1 MRLIDVDG
9 FLTRER
15 NIQKRE
21 TVDCNIKPVLT
32 EHDDTVTDYAILSHR
47 WVADEVGYTEIVEL
61 AKMDGRDEIRGR
73 AGYQKILKS
82 CEQAKND
89 GLKWLWVDTCCID
102 KRSSSELSEA
112 LNSMFRWYENSKR
125 CYAYLH
131 DVDVFPTSPDTERFA
146 GSQGWP
152 EWFSRGWTLQELIAP
167 RDLQFFNTDWQS
179 IGDKRNLASM
189 LEIITRIPSQVL
201 QDGLVSYG
209 PSIAQVM
216 SWAAERRTTR
226 IEDRAYSLMG
236 LLDVNMPTLYG
247 EGKKAFLRLQL
258 EVLHKSN
265 DQTLFAWNPTRV
277 SCQTAGTTGRVK
289 RILLEIVRP
298 VGRWCEEGYPTHI
311 EERLFS
317 FELLD
322 TLGLD
327 HRNASIPRIY
337 HHQCR
342 NPGEPSP

>member
-1 MRLIDVDG
+1 
-9 FLTRER
+9 
-15 NIQKRE
+15 
-21 TVDCNIKPVLT
+21 
-32 EHDDTVTDYAILSHR
+32 YAILSHR

-61 AKMDGRDEIRGR
+61 ARMDDRDEIRGR
-73 AGYQKILKS
+73 AGYQKIVKS

-112 LNSMFRWYENSKR
+112 LNSMFRWYENSKK

-131 DVDVFPTSPDTERFA
+131 DVDVFPSSPDNERFA
-146 GSQGWP
+146 RSEGWP

-167 RDLQFFNTDWQS
+167 RDLQFFNTEWKS

-189 LEIITRIPSQVL
+189 LETITRIPSQVL
-201 QDGLVSYG
+201 QDGLASYG

-216 SWAAERRTTR
+216 SWAADRRTTR

-265 DQTLFAWNPTRV
+265 DQTLFAW
-277 SCQTAGTTGRVK
+277 
-289 RILLEIVRP
+289 
-298 VGRWCEEGYPTHI
+298 
-311 EERLFS
+311 
-317 FELLD
+317 
-322 TLGLD
+322 
-327 HRNASIPRIY
+327 
-337 HHQCR
+337 
-342 NPGEPSP
+342 